1 MKIKRSVS
9 AKLGWRKLFAG
20 TKQQRSM
27 KKTRGSSLTNFISR
41 KQQQKGAKK
50 TKMKIKRSVSAKL
63 GWRKLFA
70 GTKQQRSMKK
80 TRGSSLTNFISRKQQ
95 QKGAKK
101 AVVPFFAAKQKKKRA
116 SKTAVPFFAGKRRLS
131 GDDCDAD
138 GINKCT
144 SIACD
149 CYADGVYEAQTC
161 AFGWEP
167 VDLGNN
173 WEYVCCNGDECHT
186 QENQYTREEI
196 SAPCFGSD
204 GHMCTSKGCDC
215 YADGVYEERTCKP
228 GFHPEDDGSEDSM
241 LYKCCNA
248 AFCVNAHGDHE
259 SLVDDFTDGRLG
271 TCYPKPI
278 SYSGL
283 QSPPTCEVA
292 MMVIQASTQ
301 QNVRARTKGSA
312 NEGARERSAC
322 E

>member
-1 MKIKRSVS
+1 M
-9 AKLGWRKLFAG
+9 
-20 TKQQRSM
+20 
-27 KKTRGSSLTNFISR
+27 
-41 KQQQKGAKK
+41 
-50 TKMKIKRSVSAKL
+50 
-63 GWRKLFA
+63 
-70 GTKQQRSMKK
+70 
-80 TRGSSLTNFISRKQQ
+80 
-95 QKGAKK
+95 
-101 AVVPFFAAKQKKKRA
+101 
-116 SKTAVPFFAGKRRLS
+116 AVPFFAGKRRLS
-131 GDDCDAD
+131 GDDCDTD

-149 CYADGVYEAQTC
+149 CYADGVYEPQTC

-186 QENQYTREEI
+186 RDNQFTREEI
-196 SAPCFGSD
+196 SVPCFGSND
-204 GHMCTSKGCDC
+204 DHLCTSKGCDC
-215 YADGVYEERTCKP
+215 YADGVNEERTCKP

-248 AFCVNAHGDHE
+248 AVCVNQWGHAE

-283 QSPPTCEVA
+283 LSPPTCEVA

-301 QNVRARTKGSA
+301 QNVRARATGRASD
-312 NEGARERSAC
+312 GARERRGARATGRASEVRAS
-322 E
+322 EAKTIAAAATDGASWA